1 LKPGGVAIVADVVV
15 IPSSIIGSKTP
26 YPDWKEIEGILKQY
40 TEQIYLIPAP
50 RIAQE
55 VGNPRAINMVIL
67 GFLSEF
73 LELKSEA
80 WTENIRRRLP
90 AKFLESSL
98 KAFSRGVEEAK
109 AMRLAKGVKR

>member
-1 LKPGGVAIVADVVV
+1 
-15 IPSSIIGSKTP
+15 
-26 YPDWKEIEGILKQY
+26 
-40 TEQIYLIPAP
+40 
-50 RIAQE
+50 
-55 VGNPRAINMVIL
+55 MVIM

-73 LELKSEA
+73 LELKPEA

-109 AMRLAKGVKR
+109 AMRLAKGVKK